1 MICGICAALADYGV
15 KNGLLAERD
24 RRWAVNALLDALGVD
39 VYTDEPAPA
48 APLWELLG
56 AVCDDAA
63 ARGVIDG
70 RPKSRE
76 TLSCRLMGVL
86 TPRPSQVEERFR
98 TLYRDAP
105 EKATNYYHALGI
117 ATGYIRADLAA
128 QNPQWVTDTQFGPL
142 EITVNLTKPEKDP
155 KDIAAALERQSAG
168 GVPACLLC
176 AENEGYSGRPGFAAR
191 QNHRLIALT
200 LGSEPWALQ
209 YSPYVYYNEHCIVL
223 NRTHKPMHI
232 DRGNFSRLLEFV
244 SLFPHYFVGSNA
256 DLPIVGGSILV
267 HDHFQGGRH
276 SFAMDR
282 APVEERFH
290 VPDFE
295 DVDCGVVRWPMT
307 VLRLRGAQPARLA
320 DLAGVILETWQGY
333 SDPAR
338 QLFAET
344 GGVPHHTITPIARR
358 RGNDFELDLVLRSN
372 LTSEEFPLGVY
383 HPHPELHHIKKENIG
398 LIEVMGLAVLPGRL
412 SAEMAALREQM
423 LAGVLDPND
432 PATGKHTDWA
442 KHILETRPDFNSRT
456 ADAVLR
462 EEIGQVFAQVLEQC
476 AVFRRDAD
484 GRAGLAQFLEA
495 AGKRAALK

>member
-70 RPKSRE
+70 SPKSRE

-256 DLPIVGGSILV
+256 DLPIVGGSILS

-276 SFAMDR
+276 VFPMTA
-282 APVEERFH
+282 AKEVEKVVLPGF
-290 VPDFE
+290 P
-295 DVDCGVVRWPMT
+295 DVDAAIVEWPLSVVRLTSESRDSLLAAATHVLDLWRDWDDEAVGVVSHD
-307 VLRLRGAQPARLA
+307 A
-320 DLAGVILETWQGY
+320 DGT
-333 SDPAR
+333 R
-338 QLFAET
+338 
-344 GGVPHHTITPIARR
+344 HNTITPIARR
-358 RGNDFELDLVLRSN
+358 VGDAYQLDLALRS
-372 LTSEEFPLGVY
+372 
-383 HPHPELHHIKKENIG
+383 
-398 LIEVMGLAVLPGRL
+398 
-412 SAEMAALREQM
+412 
-423 LAGVLDPND
+423 
-432 PATGKHTDWA
+432 
-442 KHILETRPDFNSRT
+442 
-456 ADAVLR
+456 ADAHR
-462 EEIGQVFAQVLEQC
+462 E
-476 AVFRRDAD
+476 
-484 GRAGLAQFLEA
+484 RAL
-495 AGKRAALK
+495 